1 MTQETTT
8 EKKQSIISHIT
19 ALRRVLLISVVA
31 VLVAF
36 MVLFYVFCEPLVTF
50 ILRPVTLRGIPVMAT
65 AVSDALVMKFKVCL
79 VGAVVVAMPV
89 IIWQIWSF
97 IRPALYPHEK
107 RVFKLLFFI
116 ALLLF
121 ITGIVFCYLV
131 IFPLTVDLFWEAAE
145 GVAQSLWNVKEYFNF
160 VLTFVLPFGVMFE
173 MPVVMYMMARKGWLT
188 YESAAKSRKYVILG
202 LSVVA
207 AILTPPDVVSQL
219 MLLLPMVAL
228 YEISLQLM
236 RIVAKAKADK

>member
-1 MTQETTT
+1 M
-8 EKKQSIISHIT
+8 
-19 ALRRVLLISVVA
+19 
-31 VLVAF
+31 
-36 MVLFYVFCEPLVTF
+36 
-50 ILRPVTLRGIPVMAT
+50 
-65 AVSDALVMKFKVCL
+65 SDALVMKFKVCL

-97 IRPALYPHEK
+97 VRPALYPHEK

-145 GVAQSLWNVKEYFNF
+145 GVAESLWNVKEYFNF

>member
-1 MTQETTT
+1 
-8 EKKQSIISHIT
+8 
-19 ALRRVLLISVVA
+19 
-31 VLVAF
+31 
-36 MVLFYVFCEPLVTF
+36 
-50 ILRPVTLRGIPVMAT
+50 
-65 AVSDALVMKFKVCL
+65 
-79 VGAVVVAMPV
+79 
-89 IIWQIWSF
+89 
-97 IRPALYPHEK
+97 
-107 RVFKLLFFI
+107 
-116 ALLLF
+116 
-121 ITGIVFCYLV
+121 
-131 IFPLTVDLFWEAAE
+131 
-145 GVAQSLWNVKEYFNF
+145 
-160 VLTFVLPFGVMFE
+160 MFE